1 MKKILG
7 LLCVFL
13 LCSAFQCDDEPLEG
27 EFITDEAAA
36 CEAAIIDTA
45 EAALEFLGAGNDT
58 FTDICSAYKTAL
70 EAQIIACGD
79 EDGSLQAIIDQL
91 GDCSVDNLAE
101 CQEAILLKNEA
112 EEIFNNSTD
121 TDYTENCNALKEAIQ
136 NVIDICGSTQEL
148 EDQLEG
154 LGNCI
159 LTTSPTAS
167 LVGTW
172 RITSLTSNGVEEL
185 QDELDAANICFYEEM
200 YTETDLTETDFSG
213 TDCDIETVTDETGYT
228 FENNIISFANG
239 NDSVEVI
246 ELTDDI
252 LRYQDVYMEGGE
264 TFTDI
269 YTFERQVNTTN
280 PAGQITVTAGTLDI
294 VFDEIN
300 VEVVGTTLQV
310 SGSTSAANNYTIYFE
325 VEEGETGDDIINAE
339 FVIFFTSEFFPYF
352 DGIEPFR
359 SNISANPDGSLT
371 GTFCCNTRNAD
382 NGDLNLTSGMINITY

>member
-70 EAQIIACGD
+70 EAQITACGD

-91 GDCSVDNLAE
+91 GDCSVDNQAE

-136 NVIDICGSTQEL
+136 NVIDVCGSTQEL

-159 LTTSPTAS
+159 LTTGPTEIE
-167 LVGTW
+167 GTW
-172 RITSLTSNGVEEL
+172 LLTAWNGTEPVDLNNDGTESINFLDEMDCYNNETFGFNADGSGASMSTSYADIEIFLDPNNSDEFDFTVNCILEDETTNFTWTQSDNTITIT
-185 QDELDAANICFYEEM
+185 DAFGTFDWILEGNTLSTTIPEGFTVINTDDATVNTIQ
-200 YTETDLTETDFSG
+200 DLTF
-213 TDCDIETVTDETGYT
+213 VYT
-228 FENNIISFANG
+228 K
-239 NDSVEVI
+239 
-246 ELTDDI
+246 
-252 LRYQDVYMEGGE
+252 Q
-264 TFTDI
+264 
-269 YTFERQVNTTN
+269 
-280 PAGQITVTAGTLDI
+280 
-294 VFDEIN
+294 
-300 VEVVGTTLQV
+300 
-310 SGSTSAANNYTIYFE
+310 
-325 VEEGETGDDIINAE
+325 
-339 FVIFFTSEFFPYF
+339 
-352 DGIEPFR
+352 
-359 SNISANPDGSLT
+359 
-371 GTFCCNTRNAD
+371 
-382 NGDLNLTSGMINITY
+382 